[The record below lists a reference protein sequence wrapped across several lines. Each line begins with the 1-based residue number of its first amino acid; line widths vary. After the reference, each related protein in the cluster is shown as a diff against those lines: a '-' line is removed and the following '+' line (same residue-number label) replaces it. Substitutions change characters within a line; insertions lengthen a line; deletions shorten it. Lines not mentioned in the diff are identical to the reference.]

1 MNERLLRRVVVDDL
15 AVAESAKTERS
26 KMADGS
32 TRSLRDDFAMAAL
45 GHAAGVYAKMTVP
58 ETDRLMN
65 RKTYSKDEAVA
76 RLAYNMADAML
87 AAREV

>member
-15 AVAESAKTERS
+15 AVAEGAKAERS
-26 KMADGS
+26 KVAGGL

-45 GHAAGVYAKMTVP
+45 GHAAGVYAKMTVQ